1 MPSKRSSF
9 FDRLTT
15 VINAPARDMDETSD
29 VSGSDTDDTDASQM
43 RVELPVKQSSRES
56 RIPVGTLH
64 SEDSDVGRLL
74 IDLYEAE
81 GNLVIQAMI
90 AGVTPENLQIS
101 ITRERV
107 SIRGKREMPKD
118 QPEEYHVN
126 ELYWGAFERVIDL
139 PYEVDADNAE
149 AVEKY
154 GLLIIRLPKLDT
166 NRTQELRVKSV

>member
-15 VINAPARDMDETSD
+15 VINAPVRD
-29 VSGSDTDDTDASQM
+29 SGSSAEDNVDSSEESDEAQM
-43 RVELPVKQSSRES
+43 RVELPVKES
-56 RIPVGTLH
+56 RTEHHIPL
-64 SEDSDVGRLL
+64 SEAREDGSDIGRLL
-74 IDLYEAE
+74 VDLYEAD

-118 QPEEYHVN
+118 QPEEYHLN
-126 ELYWGAFERVIDL
+126 ELYWGSFERVIDL
-139 PYEVDADNAE
+139 PYEVDADSAE

-154 GLLIIRLPKLDT
+154 GLLIVRLPKLDT
-166 NRTQELRVKSV
+166 NKTQELRVKSV

>member
-9 FDRLTT
+9 LDRLTT
-15 VINAPARDMDETSD
+15 VINAPARTADDGADLVNASQDEA
-29 VSGSDTDDTDASQM
+29 DASQM
-43 RVELPVKQSSRES
+43 RVELPVKQAGHES
-56 RIPVGTLH
+56 RVSVESH
-64 SEDSDVGRLL
+64 RQEDSDVGRLL
-74 IDLYEAE
+74 IDIYEAE
-81 GNLVIQAMI
+81 GNLVVQAMI

>member
-1 MPSKRSSF
+1 MPSKRTSF

-15 VINAPARDMDETSD
+15 VINAPASNTIEEHDAEVEADES
-29 VSGSDTDDTDASQM
+29 SSM
-43 RVELPVKQSSRES
+43 RVEVPVKPSHRET
-56 RIPVGTLH
+56 RVMVGGDDG
-64 SEDSDVGRLL
+64 EGDVGKLL
-74 IDLYEAE
+74 IDLYEAD

-107 SIRGKREMPKD
+107 SIKGKREMPKER
-118 QPEEYHVN
+118 PEEYHVS
-126 ELYWGAFERVIDL
+126 ELYWGAFERIIDL

-154 GLLIIRLPKLDT
+154 GLLIVRLPKLDT
-166 NRTQELRVKSV
+166 NKTQELRVKSV